1 MSAIERVGTVTPG
14 DPGLRQKD
22 EIPEMPYAVMAKN
35 AVAHLPLDPESM
47 KRAILGV
54 EGTVARFL
62 PDSPRAWPTITKA
75 LFMEAIY
82 AASPAS
88 LDPDNR
94 ARMGFIGRRRAEKRA
109 REWTK
114 ILELVRPERI
124 DLSADEVV
132 PEFAE
137 YYEGLRQAL
146 SPAEPH

>member
-1 MSAIERVGTVTPG
+1 MSAIERGGAVTPG
-14 DPGLRQKD
+14 GPGLRQRD
-22 EIPEMPYAVMAKN
+22 EISEMPYAIMARN
-35 AVAHLPLDPESM
+35 AVAHLPLDPKSM
-47 KRAILGV
+47 ERAILGV

-82 AASPAS
+82 AASLEPEQ
-88 LDPDNR
+88 R
-94 ARMGFIGRRRAEKRA
+94 AVVGFLGRRRVEKRA

-124 DLSADEVV
+124 DFSADGIV